1 MITLTYGL
9 KKPET
14 NDKGPVVF
22 PALEDNIDQLDGHNH
37 DGSNSSKLTA
47 ASLTVVTQTLLA
59 ANWVSLGGGNYHQQA
74 SMNPGFDYDTTSLS
88 FRNPAGDYLYPSVT
102 KISSTIF
109 DVTTND
115 ASSNMVVVYGV

>member
-9 KKPET
+9 KRPET

-22 PALEDNIDQLDGHNH
+22 PALEGNIDQLDGHDH
-37 DGSNSSKLTA
+37 DGSNSAKIPTS
-47 ASLTVVTQTLLA
+47 SLTTVTQTLLSG
-59 ANWVSLGGGNYHQQA
+59 NWVSLGGGNYHQQVN
-74 SMNPGFDYDTTSLS
+74 MNPGFDYDLTSLS
-88 FRNPAGDYLYPSVT
+88 FRNAAGDYVYPSVI

-115 ASSNMVVVYGV
+115 ASSNMIVIYGV